1 MNQIHKEAPVRSGAS
16 IDQPPRSIRSHVRTV
31 LLSLVGAVALLALAG
46 AAPAMAQG
54 GFGITSFS
62 NALTNADGTPA
73 TQAGSHPYEMTT
85 TLNFPTFASGPNQ
98 GLPTENVK
106 DVVVNL
112 PPGLIGNPNAV
123 PTVRRGRPR
132 HRTLLAGLASR
143 NARPVHERRRQPDPG
158 VAVQHGA
165 AGR

>member
-1 MNQIHKEAPVRSGAS
+1 MIQIHKEAPVRSDAS
-16 IDQPPRSIRSHVRTV
+16 TDQTPRPTRLHVRSA
-31 LLSLVGAVALLALAG
+31 LLALVGAVALLASAG

-62 NALTNADGTPA
+62 NVLTNANGTPA

-112 PPGLIGNPNAV
+112 PRA
-123 PTVRRGRPR
+123 
-132 HRTLLAGLASR
+132 
-143 NARPVHERRRQPDPG
+143 
-158 VAVQHGA
+158 
-165 AGR
+165 